1 MRKKLLIISVL
12 MLLFLL
18 ETSLPAFADERWVD
32 PKTVESPYPGREYT
46 RQHWTRFWVNETG
59 YGKGTGGSEIIGQG
73 YCSVFDLP
81 GSLAEGYTAVMN
93 QDKDVRLSIVR
104 QKFLEAFNFDFD
116 NAAQGYPCSPSW
128 YKQYGDKALYI
139 SDQSGCQYDVPII
152 KTTGDSYT
160 GWPGVSNPPYTIN
173 NPVCLKKG
181 EPADVAGGWRD
192 DKKWYWYAK
201 KGNTYGEIN
210 LTKKAA
216 SGLYWDP
223 SGKSTSADVIVA
235 FPYGLSMIGLE
246 TTYLDPD
253 QTEDTYT
260 AYIHN
265 TTPYKAV
272 NVKFRAY
279 ELLSDGKMILID
291 ERTGDIPAMNK
302 INGNGVFQY
311 VFTAPVQQSDYTVIA
326 TVNIN
331 AANGLGSGSVCEPL
345 ITQYAYGSLTG
356 TYVHGAGG
364 VTEKAL
370 YIPWEGRAMPNV
382 NYNDNYQTQGMVG
395 HTPTPKP
402 PGPEPPAGENNLSV
416 YDMHVYDAATGE
428 DVTSPQVSQTLK
440 VKASYKSTFS
450 VGGWARLR
458 FYRYEADYSKLTQI
472 GDTIN
477 YYFGPNADITYDYD
491 YGFNLGT
498 GQYKIIASI
507 DYYNNGNDLESN
519 WQSEKFDGTHDE
531 ATYNDNKMVRD
542 LTGSE
547 APHVPPTPVEISQ
560 SMWFPP
566 VAIIELPGE
575 PKEELKPI
583 YGYRRVPLIKDEREV
598 KKRVRLV
605 E

>member
-1 MRKKLLIISVL
+1 M
-12 MLLFLL
+12 
-18 ETSLPAFADERWVD
+18 
-32 PKTVESPYPGREYT
+32 
-46 RQHWTRFWVNETG
+46 
-59 YGKGTGGSEIIGQG
+59 
-73 YCSVFDLP
+73 
-81 GSLAEGYTAVMN
+81 
-93 QDKDVRLSIVR
+93 
-104 QKFLEAFNFDFD
+104 
-116 NAAQGYPCSPSW
+116 
-128 YKQYGDKALYI
+128 
-139 SDQSGCQYDVPII
+139 
-152 KTTGDSYT
+152 
-160 GWPGVSNPPYTIN
+160 
-173 NPVCLKKG
+173 
-181 EPADVAGGWRD
+181 AGGYDARG
-192 DKKWYWYAK
+192 KKRYWYAK
-201 KGNTYGEIN
+201 KGDAYGEIN

-216 SGLYWDP
+216 TMLYTDP

-235 FPYGLSMIGLE
+235 FPYGLTMTELE
-246 TTYLDPD
+246 QTYSDPD

-311 VFTAPVQQSDYTVIA
+311 VFTAPVQQGDYTVIA

-331 AANGLGSGSVCEPL
+331 AANGLGSKSVCEPL

-370 YIPWEGRAMPNV
+370 YIPWEGRAMPNI

-402 PGPEPPAGENNLSV
+402 PGPEPPTGENNLSC
-416 YDMHVYDAATGE
+416 YDMHVYDTATGE
-428 DVTSPQVSQTLK
+428 DVTSPQISQTLK

-458 FYRYEADYSKLTQI
+458 FYRYEVDYSKLTQF

-477 YYFGPNADITYDYD
+477 YYFEPNQDLTYNYD
-491 YGFNLGT
+491 YGFSLGT

-507 DYYNNGNDLESN
+507 DYYNNSNDLESN

-531 ATYNDNKMVRD
+531 AKYDDNKMVRD

-547 APHVPPTPVEISQ
+547 APHVPPTPVETSQ
-560 SMWFPP
+560 SGWFPP

-583 YGYRRVPLIKDEREV
+583 YGYRRVDLIRDKRVV